1 MHVAEGRVSFAAKRT
16 FATAIGGLFRHNL
29 TTSRA
34 ESIAPDV
41 RPTFLRVTEVAHGCR
56 AATHEVWVDVITV
69 RAFKVWVDLIMVRA
83 WMLCSNAYGL
93 GALNMV
99 GTWMLC
105 GERWGRT
112 GR

>member
-83 WMLCSNAYGL
+83 WML
-93 GALNMV
+93 
-99 GTWMLC
+99 
-105 GERWGRT
+105 
-112 GR
+112 